1 MSANYW
7 ESTHRRYWNFTKD
20 QLATMRQKLEDQNPE
35 LVQMYPLQQQRHL
48 YIYFNTQINR
58 LSKRLAIRQQAIS
71 TAQVYLK
78 RYYTRV
84 EIRRTNPYLVIAAAV
99 YLACKIEECPQHIR
113 FIVNEAKS
121 LWQDFVTIDTGRLGE
136 CEFALIS
143 EMDSHMIVHQPY
155 RTLQALQGD
164 LTLTQEDVA
173 LAWSLINDSYM
184 TDLPLLVD
192 PHIIALTAI
201 MLSLVLRPS
210 PPNHSATGQQQT
222 MSIGQVNL
230 ASMTNASAAIMQ
242 AAHVHAQTQA
252 HPHAQSY
259 SHAQAQN
266 MSHPGLNAAGTS
278 GSSNGG
284 SGSGG
289 GPAAEALPKK
299 NMRFTRVQQYTVWL
313 AESNVDIT
321 AIVDCTQEMVYF
333 YEMQEQYND
342 KVTKE
347 QINRFIKARELD
359 K

>member
-7 ESTHRRYWNFTKD
+7 ESTHRHHWNFTKD
-20 QLATMRQKLEDQNPE
+20 QLATMRQRLEEQNQD
-35 LVQMYPLQQQRHL
+35 LVHMYPLQQQRHL

-84 EIRRTNPYLVIAAAV
+84 EIRRTNPYLVVAAAV

-113 FIVNEAKS
+113 FIVSEAKS
-121 LWQDFVTIDTGRLGE
+121 LWQDVVTIDTGRLGE

-143 EMDSHMIVHQPY
+143 EMNSHMIVHQPY
-155 RTLQALQGD
+155 RTLQALQAD
-164 LTLTQEDVA
+164 LTLTQDDVA

-210 PPNHSATGQQQT
+210 PPSHGPGQQQPLS
-222 MSIGQVNL
+222 MSQVNMSNMAHISSAIAYAQ
-230 ASMTNASAAIMQ
+230 ASSQ
-242 AAHVHAQTQA
+242 AHVAQAKAQVQA
-252 HPHAQSY
+252 Q
-259 SHAQAQN
+259 AQAQN
-266 MSHPGLNAAGTS
+266 LGQSSLNSAGGGA
-278 GSSNGG
+278 GSS
-284 SGSGG
+284 
-289 GPAAEALPKK
+289 ADTLPKK

-313 AESNVDIT
+313 AESNVDIRS
-321 AIVDCTQEMVYF
+321 IVDCTQEMVYF

-342 KVTKE
+342 KLTKE
-347 QINRFIKARELD
+347 QINRFIKARGLD